1 VSADYLMMN
10 QTTIL
15 QLLLTYA
22 QLSGKDLDRFEL
34 TEKNPEY
41 NKPLPQRVDELINI
55 LNVLTD
61 SCHFAFNLHHMPLKS
76 FMEQMTSS
84 SLPIIIFAKGAGL
97 NPIALTFHAKTKKC
111 EKHIINGSKDYVVW
125 DEKNLVTLAADKA
138 YLFDQGQID
147 NTPEWAEVAADEI
160 IFITGYPVPSLL
172 TAAHRKG
179 AYIHPIRRIF
189 RLLQTEKKDISYI
202 YFYAIMMGMVSLSL
216 PLGIQAIIGLISGGL
231 FINSVI
237 VLMVLVILA
246 TIVSGWLQVLQ
257 LSVVE
262 ILQQRLFAKA
272 SVEFTFRIPRIKIEA
287 LHNQY
292 APELMNRFFD
302 IMAIQKSLP
311 KILIDLSTA
320 GVQIIFGLLLL
331 SLYHPLFIFFGILIV
346 ALIVVIFYSTGP
358 KAIETNLNASKYKY
372 KVAYWLEE
380 LARSMNTFKLA
391 GSTPLPMYKTDKL
404 LDQYLKYRQAHFKIL
419 VKQFKAIIA
428 FKTFITGGLLILGGI
443 LVVEKQINLG
453 QFVAAEVIIL
463 LVLASVE
470 KLISILESIY
480 DLITAADKV
489 GHVTDIEL
497 EHNQGMSIEQTS
509 NNQTDFNLTLRNIT
523 YTYPDTLKPAIE
535 NVSLEF
541 KTGEKICIC
550 GYNGSGK
557 STLVKILSGL
567 YFDFSG
573 SLMINGMP
581 LHEVNLHS
589 YRSAIADNLSDQDIF
604 EGSIEQNISLG
615 RNDISIADIL
625 DSIKKVHLDSFIFSL
640 PNGIKTHLQAGGYV
654 LSKSN
659 KEKLLLARSIAGK
672 PKLLLIDEFFYN
684 AEKNEKENILQHLF
698 NPSNK
703 WGIVIISNDRE
714 IMKKCDRLVMMDQGN
729 ILITGT
735 FEELNNTDIFN
746 RI

>member
-1 VSADYLMMN
+1 
-10 QTTIL
+10 
-15 QLLLTYA
+15 
-22 QLSGKDLDRFEL
+22 
-34 TEKNPEY
+34 
-41 NKPLPQRVDELINI
+41 
-55 LNVLTD
+55 
-61 SCHFAFNLHHMPLKS
+61 
-76 FMEQMTSS
+76 
-84 SLPIIIFAKGAGL
+84 
-97 NPIALTFHAKTKKC
+97 
-111 EKHIINGSKDYVVW
+111 
-125 DEKNLVTLAADKA
+125 
-138 YLFDQGQID
+138 
-147 NTPEWAEVAADEI
+147 
-160 IFITGYPVPSLL
+160 
-172 TAAHRKG
+172 
-179 AYIHPIRRIF
+179 
-189 RLLQTEKKDISYI
+189 
-202 YFYAIMMGMVSLSL
+202 MVSLSL

-302 IMAIQKSLP
+302 IMSIQKSLP

-320 GVQIIFGLLLL
+320 GVQIVFGLLLL
-331 SLYHPLFIFFGILIV
+331 SLYHPLFIFFGLLIV
-346 ALIVVIFYSTGP
+346 ALIVVIFYITGP
-358 KAIETNLNASKYKY
+358 KAVETNLNASKYKY

-509 NNQTDFNLTLRNIT
+509 NNQTDFNLTLRNVT
-523 YTYPDTLKPAIE
+523 YTYPDTLKAAIE
-535 NVSLEF
+535 NVNLEI

-729 ILITGT
+729 ILTTGT
-735 FEELNNTDIFN
+735 YGELNNTDIFN

>member
-1 VSADYLMMN
+1 MN

-22 QLSGKDLDRFEL
+22 QLSGKDPDKFEL

-41 NKPLPQRVDELINI
+41 NNPLPQRVDELVKI
-55 LNVLTD
+55 LNILTD
-61 SCHFAFNLHHMPLKS
+61 SSHFAFNLHHMPLQA
-76 FMEQMTSS
+76 FMEQMASS
-84 SLPIIIFAKGAGL
+84 SLPLIIFEKGNSL
-97 NPIALTFHAKTKKC
+97 NPVVLSTHVKTKKC
-111 EKHIINGSKDYVVW
+111 EKHSINGTKEPFEW
-125 DEKNLVTLAADKA
+125 NEQNLAKLTADKA
-138 YLFDQGQID
+138 YLIKQQYLA
-147 NTPEWAEVAADEI
+147 NTPEWDNVAEGEI
-160 IFITGYPVPSLL
+160 IFITGYPIPSLL
-172 TAAHRKG
+172 SATHRKG
-179 AYIHPIRRIF
+179 AYIHPIKRIF

-331 SLYHPLFIFFGILIV
+331 SLYHPLFIFFGLLIV

-358 KAIETNLNASKYKY
+358 KAVETNLNASKYKY

-463 LVLASVE
+463 LVLTSVE

-497 EHNQGMSIEQTS
+497 EHNQGMNIEQTS
-509 NNQTDFNLTLRNIT
+509 NNQTDFNLTLHNIT
-523 YTYPDTLKPAIE
+523 YTYPDTLHPAIE
-535 NVSLEF
+535 NIHLEI

-567 YFDFSG
+567 YFDYSG

-581 LHEVNLHS
+581 LYEVNLHS

-615 RNDISIADIL
+615 RDDISVADIL
-625 DSIKKVHLDSFIFSL
+625 DAIKKVQLHSFIFSL

-684 AEKNEKENILQHLF
+684 AERNEKENILQQLF
-698 NPSNK
+698 DPTNS

-714 IMKKCDRLVMMDQGN
+714 IMKKCDRLIMMDKGKV
-729 ILITGT
+729 LTTGT
-735 FEELNNTDIFN
+735 YQELNNTDIFN

>member
-1 VSADYLMMN
+1 MN
-10 QTTIL
+10 QTTLL

-41 NKPLPQRVDELINI
+41 NNPLPQRVDDLINT
-55 LNVLTD
+55 LNILTD
-61 SCHFAFNLHHMPLKS
+61 SSHFAFNLHHMPIQA

-97 NPIALTFHAKTKKC
+97 NPVVLTFHAKTKKC
-111 EKHIINGSKDYVVW
+111 EKHGINGSKDFVVW
-125 DEKNLVTLAADKA
+125 DEKNLATLAADKA
-138 YLFDQGQID
+138 YLLNQGQIAI
-147 NTPEWAEVAADEI
+147 TPEWEEVAADEI
-160 IFITGYPVPSLL
+160 VFISGYPVPSLL

-179 AYIHPIRRIF
+179 AYIHPLRRIF

-302 IMAIQKSLP
+302 IMSIQKSLP

-320 GVQIIFGLLLL
+320 GVQIVFGLLLL
-331 SLYHPLFIFFGILIV
+331 SLYHPLFIFFGLLIV
-346 ALIVVIFYSTGP
+346 ALIVVIFYITGP
-358 KAIETNLNASKYKY
+358 KAVETNLNASKYKY

-509 NNQTDFNLTLRNIT
+509 NNQTDFNLTLRNVT
-523 YTYPDTLKPAIE
+523 YTYPDTLKAAIE
-535 NVSLEF
+535 NVNLEI

-573 SLMINGMP
+573 SLLINGMP

-729 ILITGT
+729 ILTTGT
-735 FEELNNTDIFN
+735 YGELNNTDIFN

>member
-1 VSADYLMMN
+1 MSADYLMMN

>member
-1 VSADYLMMN
+1 YD
-10 QTTIL
+10 
-15 QLLLTYA
+15 
-22 QLSGKDLDRFEL
+22 
-34 TEKNPEY
+34 
-41 NKPLPQRVDELINI
+41 
-55 LNVLTD
+55 
-61 SCHFAFNLHHMPLKS
+61 
-76 FMEQMTSS
+76 
-84 SLPIIIFAKGAGL
+84 
-97 NPIALTFHAKTKKC
+97 
-111 EKHIINGSKDYVVW
+111 INGSKDFVAW
-125 DEKNLVTLAADKA
+125 DEKSLATLAAEKA
-138 YLFDQGQID
+138 YLLNQGQID
-147 NTPEWAEVAADEI
+147 TTPEWAEVAVDEI

-179 AYIHPIRRIF
+179 AYIHPLKRIF

-331 SLYHPLFIFFGILIV
+331 SLYHPLFIFFGLLIV
-346 ALIVVIFYSTGP
+346 ALIIVIFYSTGP

-443 LVVEKQINLG
+443 LVVERQINLG

-470 KLISILESIY
+470 KLISILESVY

-523 YTYPDTLKPAIE
+523 YTYPDTTKPAIE
-535 NVSLEF
+535 NVNMEIKS
-541 KTGEKICIC
+541 GEKICIC

-567 YFDFSG
+567 YFEFSG

-581 LHEVNLHS
+581 IHEVNLHS

-625 DSIKKVHLDSFIFSL
+625 DSIKKVHLESFIFSL

-698 NPSNK
+698 DPYNK
-703 WGIVIISNDRE
+703 WG
-714 IMKKCDRLVMMDQGN
+714 
-729 ILITGT
+729 
-735 FEELNNTDIFN
+735 
-746 RI
+746 

>member
-1 VSADYLMMN
+1 MSATNSMMN
-10 QTTIL
+10 QATIL

-41 NKPLPQRVDELINI
+41 NNPLPQRVDELINI
-55 LNVLTD
+55 LNILTD
-61 SCHFAFNLHHMPLKS
+61 SSHFAFNLHHMHLKA

-84 SLPIIIFAKGAGL
+84 SLPIIIFAKGTGL
-97 NPIALTFHAKTKKC
+97 NPVVLTFHAKTKKC
-111 EKHIINGSKDYVVW
+111 EKYDINGSKDFVAW
-125 DEKNLVTLAADKA
+125 DEKSLATLAAEKA
-138 YLFDQGQID
+138 YLLNQGQID
-147 NTPEWAEVAADEI
+147 TTPEWAEVAVDEI

-179 AYIHPIRRIF
+179 AYIHPLKRIF

-331 SLYHPLFIFFGILIV
+331 SLYHPLFIFFGLLIV
-346 ALIVVIFYSTGP
+346 ALIIVIFYSTGP

-443 LVVEKQINLG
+443 LVVERQINLG

-470 KLISILESIY
+470 KLISILESVY

-523 YTYPDTLKPAIE
+523 YTYPDTTKPAIE
-535 NVSLEF
+535 NVNMEIKS
-541 KTGEKICIC
+541 GEKICIC

-567 YFDFSG
+567 YFEFSG

-581 LHEVNLHS
+581 IHEVNLHS

-625 DSIKKVHLDSFIFSL
+625 DSIKKVHLESFIFSL

-698 NPSNK
+698 DPYNK

-714 IMKKCDRLVMMDQGN
+714 IMKKCDRLVMMDQGS
-729 ILITGT
+729 ILTTGT
-735 FEELNNTDIFN
+735 YGELNNTDIFN